1 MRGFDTLL
9 KQIRTSGENERAAL
23 ANLCRCLIT
32 DKTKASP
39 TPYFL
44 YPPPSPRALPAL
56 KDQTD
61 LKSDIVKFIGI
72 LYTST
77 VRPTAMY
84 SSMSTAGIY
93 PDLLTEL
100 KLKLLEVT
108 LLPTF
113 KCLCAFS
120 NLVL

>member
-1 MRGFDTLL
+1 MQVFDHRQDKGFPNPIFPL
-9 KQIRTSGENERAAL
+9 S
-23 ANLCRCLIT
+23 
-32 DKTKASP
+32 
-39 TPYFL
+39 TPQ
-44 YPPPSPRALPAL
+44 PPAPPGPSLTIL

-100 KLKLLEVT
+100 K
-108 LLPTF
+108 
-113 KCLCAFS
+113 
-120 NLVL
+120 